1 MQQGNRGP
9 KAWGDMTSP
18 EVLEAL
24 KETNVVLV
32 PLGAVE
38 QHAGHLPLA
47 MDTYQAEEFARRA
60 IIALA
65 SEGKKALMGPS
76 IPFGP
81 VADMRFAGSIN
92 IRPMTMISLIKEVC
106 HSLYQHGARNIILVM
121 GHDETYG
128 AMMVAAQELN
138 EETDDKLKVIA
149 ANWLPA
155 IKELETKLLGIPA
168 GKRDA
173 HGGAGETARMMW
185 QHPDLVQLAAGRDF
199 VQEAARP
206 RVPFGYSIYLGG
218 GIYAPRKTAIV
229 ETKFEGI
236 VGFPSLGVAAA
247 GDKLYE
253 AGGAW
258 LAEIIKQ
265 NCY

>member
-1 MQQGNRGP
+1 MEQRGRDP
-9 KAWGDMTSP
+9 KAWGDMTSQ
-18 EVLEAL
+18 EVSEAL
-24 KETNVVLV
+24 KETNIVII

-65 SEGKKALMGPS
+65 NDGRKALIGPS

-81 VADMRFAGSIN
+81 VADMRFSGSVN
-92 IRPMTMISLIKEVC
+92 VKPTTMISLIKEIC
-106 HSLYQHGARNIILVM
+106 SSLYQHGTRNIILIM

-128 AMMVAAQELN
+128 AMMVAAQELA
-138 EETDDKLKVIA
+138 EDTADDLKVIV

-168 GKRDA
+168 NKRDA

-185 QHPDLVQLAAGRDF
+185 QCPELVQPGKTRDYI
-199 VQEAARP
+199 QEVTASM
-206 RVPFGYSIYLGG
+206 VPFGHSLFLGG
-218 GIYAPRKTAIV
+218 GIYAPRKAAIQDV
-229 ETKFEGI
+229 AFEGI
-236 VGFPSLGVAAA
+236 VGYPSLGIADI
-247 GDKLYE
+247 GDQLYE
-253 AGGAW
+253 AGGRW

-265 NCY
+265 NCP